1 MPTSG
6 QEQTPFS
13 EKGTLV
19 CVQGGGWR
27 GQSVGM
33 EIIILPATPPQP
45 FINPWPRLLEE
56 KLVTQTHSTST
67 ATKLAAGN
75 STLKI

>member
-19 CVQGGGWR
+19 CVQGFGG
-27 GQSVGM
+27 GPSVGM

-67 ATKLAAGN
+67 ATKLAVGN

>member
-19 CVQGGGWR
+19 CVQGGIKEEEKETETKKKKKDT
-27 GQSVGM
+27 
-33 EIIILPATPPQP
+33 EII
-45 FINPWPRLLEE
+45 
-56 KLVTQTHSTST
+56 
-67 ATKLAAGN
+67 
-75 STLKI
+75 